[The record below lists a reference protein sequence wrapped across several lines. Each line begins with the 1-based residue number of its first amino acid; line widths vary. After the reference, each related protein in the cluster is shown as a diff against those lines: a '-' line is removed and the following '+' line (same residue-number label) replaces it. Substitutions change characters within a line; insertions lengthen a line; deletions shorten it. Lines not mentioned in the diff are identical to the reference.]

1 MCASILGFQAPL
13 LRAIANQLQ
22 LPPITEIA
30 RQPSTHEVYRITVQY
45 FDGRACNSVATLR
58 EALGN
63 SITLE
68 VVYQRALLS
77 KPLRHDIEDTRY
89 RAFVKA
95 LKGVSFD
102 RLSDQQDLPAYNST
116 DLWLIERA
124 AGSMFYHSVIIAP
137 ELAKYDAY
145 GKMRNAVK
153 NGLPEALRQ
162 VK

>member
-13 LRAIANQLQ
+13 LRAIAAQLH
-22 LPPITEIA
+22 LPPIAEIA
-30 RQPSTHEVYRITVQY
+30 RLPGTREVYRITVQY

-58 EALGN
+58 ESLGN
-63 SITLE
+63 NIALE

-77 KPLRHDIEDTRY
+77 KPLRHTIDDAHYT
-89 RAFVKA
+89 AFVKA
-95 LKGVSFD
+95 LKGISFD
-102 RLSDQQDLPAYNST
+102 RLSDQPDLPAYNST

-124 AGSMFYHSVIIAP
+124 AGSIFYHCVIIAP